1 MSRKFEAINL
11 MALYAKGSV
20 NGWNE
25 FLDECFQSQDI
36 NRLAKVKYQIQ
47 AGMDD
52 LAKGKL
58 NTPEIDVWFVRLCK
72 SIENTAKKIVR
83 LRHPL
88 PGDNPL
94 ASKEAAAK
102 HLAVKR
108 QRDQELANFLRNS
121 SY

>member
-1 MSRKFEAINL
+1 MSRKFEAIDL
-11 MALYAKGSV
+11 MKLFSKGSA

-25 FLDECFQSQDI
+25 FLEECFLNQDI

-58 NTPEIDVWFVRLCK
+58 NTDELDVWFIRLSK
-72 SIENTAKKIVR
+72 SIDDTARRVIRV
-83 LRHPL
+83 RHPL
-88 PGDNPL
+88 PGDNPTGDAEL
-94 ASKEAAAK
+94 SKKYSDAK
-102 HLAVKR
+102 KR
-108 QRDQELANFLRNS
+108 RDHELKIFLRDS

>member
-11 MALYAKGSV
+11 MALYAKGSA

-25 FLDECFQSQDI
+25 FLNECRVNRDI

-58 NTPEIDVWFVRLCK
+58 NTDEIDVWFIRLCK
-72 SIENTAKKIVR
+72 SIEDTAKKIIR
-83 LRHPL
+83 ERNPL

-94 ASKEAAAK
+94 TSKEAAAK
-102 HLAVKR
+102 HLGVKR
-108 QRDQELANFLRNS
+108 ARDFELAKFLRDS

>member
-11 MALYAKGSV
+11 MALYAKGSH

-25 FLDECFQSQDI
+25 FLNECLANHDI

-58 NTPEIDVWFVRLCK
+58 NTSEIDVWFVRLCK
-72 SIENTAKKIVR
+72 SIEDTAKKIIR
-83 LRHPL
+83 QRHPL

-94 ASKEAAAK
+94 LKKEIQQAQ
-102 HLAVKR
+102 LDVKR
-108 QRDQELANFLRNS
+108 KRDYELAKFLRDS